1 MVTLAGVTDKNLRG
15 SSVDHSPINGS
26 RGFPVK
32 FELESL
38 ITFSDPS
45 DLAPRSLADL
55 RSVRT
60 QYEEI
65 ENGLSYSRRIIQ
77 GRLDTI
83 AVELD
88 RRSEGAADNDVLSRL
103 PDALAA
109 HTRGPGLPRHAGELE
124 PPEWSDQITG
134 ELDEILTPMSLS
146 RLTEL
151 DESELRRAAANIA
164 KLEREVS
171 EFRREIH
178 RRIDRLQEELISR
191 YQSGATVD
199 DLLA

>member
-1 MVTLAGVTDKNLRG
+1 MQ
-15 SSVDHSPINGS
+15 
-26 RGFPVK
+26 

-45 DLAPRSLADL
+45 DLSSRSLADL
-55 RSVRT
+55 REIRT
-60 QYEEI
+60 RYEEI

-88 RRSEGAADNDVLSRL
+88 RRDDDSSEEDVIARL

-124 PPEWSDQITG
+124 PPEWSDRITS
-134 ELDEILTPMSLS
+134 ELDEILTPMNLS
-146 RLTEL
+146 RLSEL
-151 DESELRRAAANIA
+151 DDSELRRATAEIGT
-164 KLEREVS
+164 LEREVS

-178 RRIDRLQEELISR
+178 RRIDRLQEELITR

-199 DLLA
+199 DLLT

>member
-1 MVTLAGVTDKNLRG
+1 M
-15 SSVDHSPINGS
+15 
-26 RGFPVK
+26 K

-38 ITFSDPS
+38 ITFSDPR

-151 DESELRRAAANIA
+151 DESELRRAAADIA

>member
-1 MVTLAGVTDKNLRG
+1 MAASVSLTDKNQRG
-15 SSVDHSPINGS
+15 PSVDQPIINKS
-26 RGFPVK
+26 RGFQVE

-45 DLAPRSLADL
+45 DLASSSLADL
-55 RSVRT
+55 RDLRT
-60 QYEEI
+60 RYEEV

-88 RRSEGAADNDVLSRL
+88 RRSEGVDHDDVLSRL

-124 PPEWSDQITG
+124 PPEWTDQITG
-134 ELDEILTPMSLS
+134 ELDEILTPINLS

-151 DESELRRAAANIA
+151 DEVELRRATTEIGM
-164 KLEREVS
+164 LEREVS

-178 RRIDRLQEELISR
+178 RRIDRLQEELIGR

-199 DLLA
+199 DLLT

>member
-1 MVTLAGVTDKNLRG
+1 MQ
-15 SSVDHSPINGS
+15 
-26 RGFPVK
+26 

-45 DLAPRSLADL
+45 DLASRSLAEL
-55 RSVRT
+55 REIRT
-60 QYEEI
+60 RYEEI

-88 RRSEGAADNDVLSRL
+88 RRQEGVRDNDVISRL

-109 HTRGPGLPRHAGELE
+109 HTRGPGMPRHASELE
-124 PPEWSDQITG
+124 PPDWTDQITG
-134 ELDEILTPMSLS
+134 QLDQILTPMKLS
-146 RLTEL
+146 QL
-151 DESELRRAAANIA
+151 SELEETDLREATAEIGV
-164 KLEREVS
+164 LEREVS

-178 RRIDRLQEELISR
+178 RRIDRLQEELIGR